1 MRKTFAKKT
10 VRLKKEDQ
18 TKAMSVMAWVEDPF
32 GRVLMVKQAYN
43 KKLWA
48 MPGGKVER
56 SETLMNALKREVLE
70 ETGHRVAYAY
80 PIDIFD
86 RADKGVLT
94 ILYRVILK
102 LKSSKGPSVKP
113 DPSEISNL
121 GYHMKLP
128 SPATPSAR
136 FFWKRAL
143 TSFGPLPMIQKVD

>member
-1 MRKTFAKKT
+1 MKKKAST
-10 VRLKKEDQ
+10 NPKRFRNDDE
-18 TKAMSVMAWVEDPF
+18 TKAMSVMAWVEDPY
-32 GRVLMVKQAYN
+32 GRVLMVRQAYD

-48 MPGGKVER
+48 LPGGKVER
-56 SETLMNALKREVLE
+56 SETLLNALKREVLE

-102 LKSSKGPSVKP
+102 LKSAKGPSVKP

-128 SPATPSAR
+128 TPATPSAR

-143 TSFGPLPMIQKVD
+143 TSFEPLPMIQKI